1 MKKSLLTIVALAFA
15 ATSALAAAPAASA
28 AASAPVKAASA
39 PAKKAKVVKH
49 RKVDAKSVASIKKA
63 ASK

>member
-49 RKVDAKSVASIKKA
+49 PKADKKVVAAVKA